1 MIEGMRSEG
10 YSLADVVAL
19 TQKRCEKRFVDGSQE
34 AKLEDTDWV
43 WEDELELLREEMR
56 SVADQCRADETKKLL
71 NSTEVRI
78 LSLFCDVG
86 STHQNA
92 SPRNSVSALSSGK
105 YPTPW
110 IYI

>member
-1 MIEGMRSEG
+1 MHKASLLAFKKEMVEGMRTEG
-10 YSLADVVAL
+10 YNFADVVAL
-19 TQKRCEKRFVDGSQE
+19 AQKRCEKRFVDGAQE

-78 LSLFCDVG
+78 FSRYVRQWLDSPNFLSAQF
-86 STHQNA
+86 
-92 SPRNSVSALSSGK
+92 R
-105 YPTPW
+105 
-110 IYI
+110 